1 MDGVVVG
8 LGSRGAVRL
17 HVALLG
23 SMLLLNPRQSPA
35 LPVAALE
42 SAAMDADRTGDRDER
57 ARAQDLLPQIYD
69 ELRAL
74 AAGYLRNEGVGHT
87 LQPTALVNEAC
98 MRVLDQSRVRWKNP
112 GHLRAVSAQAM
123 RRVLVDHARAKRAG
137 KRGGGERP
145 VTLVSE
151 LLGGPGD
158 DGPDVLALEA
168 ALEKLAAR
176 SERQA
181 RIVELRFFGGLT
193 IPETAAALEVSET
206 TVEDDWRFAR
216 AWLNRELLA

>member
-1 MDGVVVG
+1 MG
-8 LGSRGAVRL
+8 LGGA
-17 HVALLG
+17 
-23 SMLLLNPRQSPA
+23 
-35 LPVAALE
+35 
-42 SAAMDADRTGDRDER
+42 DAGDER
-57 ARAQDLLPQIYD
+57 ARARELLPQIYD

-74 AAGYLRNEGVGHT
+74 AAGYLRQEGAGHT

-98 MRVLDQSRVRWKNP
+98 MRVLDQSRVQWKNP

-123 RRVLVDHARAKRAG
+123 RRVLVDHARAKRAE
-137 KRGGGERP
+137 KRGGGARP

-151 LLGGPGD
+151 LIGGPDGIGSGG

-193 IPETAAALEVSET
+193 IPETADALEVSET

-216 AWLNRELLA
+216 AWLNRELSA